1 MNLSKEQ
8 LLQII
13 REETSNELE
22 EGALEKL
29 AGAAGKLVKGAS
41 NIEKHPKPTRDIQTG
56 PRSHL
61 TSLAG
66 GQAEPPAR
74 SSTYT
79 RYLDPRD
86 VATGPAPDDGSDGR
100 RTTTWDKMRDKIDVW
115 NYGGDPR
122 EGISSRLRQ
131 MVREETLNELEEGR
145 FSDAFSRAKETIGS
159 LGKAALEKGKEAVGI
174 PTHTGG
180 RVTRGGS
187 QGQRARDSRTMALG
201 GRRPGRLGVPLGE
214 PDEGGAGSRLIANLR
229 AAEETPAEAEAAL
242 AAETPYGPEHSIYTA
257 TRAARGE
264 GRVTAGGSGG
274 ARAKAAER
282 LGIDPSQDPVD
293 VDPRIFPAGADEYPG
308 DPRAGTP
315 GAPMKRFRRQ
325 DLQPGFEL
333 GDADDDFRAEFGLDE
348 HQAESLTRLRLRQ
361 MVMEELQVNEE
372 EKWIQGAEED
382 IEKRGTEGVCT
393 GEKFGGPTC
402 RAGTKRYN
410 LAKTFRKMA
419 KKRKKKE

>member
-1 MNLSKEQ
+1 MNLSKQQ

-13 REETSNELE
+13 
-22 EGALEKL
+22 K
-29 AGAAGKLVKGAS
+29 
-41 NIEKHPKPTRDIQTG
+41 
-56 PRSHL
+56 
-61 TSLAG
+61 
-66 GQAEPPAR
+66 
-74 SSTYT
+74 
-79 RYLDPRD
+79 
-86 VATGPAPDDGSDGR
+86 
-100 RTTTWDKMRDKIDVW
+100 
-115 NYGGDPR
+115 
-122 EGISSRLRQ
+122 
-131 MVREETLNELEEGR
+131 EETLNELEEGR

-159 LGKAALEKGKEAVGI
+159 VGKAALEKGKEAVGI

-257 TRAARGE
+257 TRAARGG

-325 DLQPGFEL
+325 DLQP
-333 GDADDDFRAEFGLDE
+333 
-348 HQAESLTRLRLRQ
+348 ESLTRLRLRQ

-393 GEKFGGPTC
+393 GKKFGGPTC

-419 KKRKKKE
+419 KKRKKKKKE

>member
-1 MNLSKEQ
+1 
-8 LLQII
+8 
-13 REETSNELE
+13 
-22 EGALEKL
+22 
-29 AGAAGKLVKGAS
+29 
-41 NIEKHPKPTRDIQTG
+41 
-56 PRSHL
+56 
-61 TSLAG
+61 
-66 GQAEPPAR
+66 
-74 SSTYT
+74 
-79 RYLDPRD
+79 
-86 VATGPAPDDGSDGR
+86 
-100 RTTTWDKMRDKIDVW
+100 MRDKHEPGAKERK
-115 NYGGDPR
+115 YR
-122 EGISSRLRQ
+122 ESLTRSRLQ
-131 MVREETLNELEEGR
+131 QIIREETLNELEEGR
-145 FSDAFSRAKETIGS
+145 FSDAFSRAKETVGS
-159 LGKAALEKGKEAVGI
+159 VGKAAWEKGKEAVGI

-214 PDEGGAGSRLIANLR
+214 PDEGGAGSRLIAMNR

-257 TRAARGE
+257 TRAARGG

-325 DLQPGFEL
+325 DLLALL
-333 GDADDDFRAEFGLDE
+333 GRNDLSDYDDDFTYDAESQYNLDNLDE